1 MQAPCE
7 EPDVGFDPGIP
18 GSYPELKADAQL
30 LSHPG
35 VPVMWIINKGIFYH
49 EHVGWKVCQ
58 IEQESKE

>member
-1 MQAPCE
+1 M
-7 EPDVGFDPGIP
+7 GFDPGIP

-35 VPVMWIINKGIFYH
+35 VPVMWIINKGIFYN